1 MIGEV
6 VMEML
11 LPTITAQLIDEAI
24 PACEQSGNLSQV
36 LALGGMMLLMALL
49 SMGFGMAGSRLSAL
63 GGMGFSHNLRQ
74 AIFERVQRFSFKN
87 IDKFSTASLV
97 TRLTTDV
104 NQAQN
109 LVMMLVRM
117 AVRSP
122 FMFIM
127 ALFMALRMNATLVP
141 ILLVSIPLLAAGM
154 ALIMTKAFPRFQAM
168 MKKYDAL
175 NASVQGKPDRHP
187 GGEGLCAGHP

>member
-1 MIGEV
+1 MQFKRLLRYAGKYRKYLILCPLVMIGEV

-97 TRLTTDV
+97 T
-104 NQAQN
+104 
-109 LVMMLVRM
+109 
-117 AVRSP
+117 
-122 FMFIM
+122 
-127 ALFMALRMNATLVP
+127 
-141 ILLVSIPLLAAGM
+141 PL
-154 ALIMTKAFPRFQAM
+154 ISHR
-168 MKKYDAL
+168 
-175 NASVQGKPDRHP
+175 
-187 GGEGLCAGHP
+187 